1 MLHHVEDSTVQ
12 TLTREMDDYLQTTLA
27 RLKLEWTG
35 LVKTAHRAI
44 STSMRTVKEIPVY
57 TNKLFVFWKAFLR
70 VWKHF
75 RWEEVEIAAK
85 VGRKAPL
92 PAS

>member
-1 MLHHVEDSTVQ
+1 MLHHVEDSTVR

-44 STSMRTVKEIPVY
+44 STSMRPVY
-57 TNKLFVFWKAFLR
+57 TNELCVFWKAFLR